1 MVEQEGNDVAQD
13 LPEQPARQ
21 MPQIARPHP
30 LYTVSLHELGEDSI
44 YAVAKATQEGAPLG
58 VRVSLLG
65 GVWSQKL
72 YAHSHQL
79 LPGLWRV
86 VVAIPNDQAR
96 GSLGDLRQH
105 GKLVGV
111 GWGHR
116 KTSDHPRPTNPHVYS
131 EAVEGLLEES
141 VFAEGGLP
149 AEATAAVGAGEQA
162 RWQGERVGQELLPEA
177 LLDLPEVGCL
187 ARESGAVYPPQVRE
201 EVSVVAPEVGKK
213 LRIFVEPQ
221 ELADNLDGD
230 DLRVKE
236 LRGGSARPRRR
247 PSSAMRS
254 SMRQKTLR
262 MKVLRSTRA
271 KTSFSLR

>member
-1 MVEQEGNDVAQD
+1 
-13 LPEQPARQ
+13 
-21 MPQIARPHP
+21 
-30 LYTVSLHELGEDSI
+30 
-44 YAVAKATQEGAPLG
+44 
-58 VRVSLLG
+58 
-65 GVWSQKL
+65 
-72 YAHSHQL
+72 
-79 LPGLWRV
+79 
-86 VVAIPNDQAR
+86 
-96 GSLGDLRQH
+96 
-105 GKLVGV
+105 
-111 GWGHR
+111 
-116 KTSDHPRPTNPHVYS
+116 VYS

-162 RWQGERVGQELLPEA
+162 RWQGERVCQGEGGVVGSVGQELLPEA